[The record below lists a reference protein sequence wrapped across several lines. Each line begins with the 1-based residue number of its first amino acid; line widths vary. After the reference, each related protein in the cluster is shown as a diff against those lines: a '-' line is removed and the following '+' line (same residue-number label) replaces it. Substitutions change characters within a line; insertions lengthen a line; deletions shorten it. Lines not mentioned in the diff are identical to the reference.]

1 MRKGKEGLRLG
12 ILAFVEAFVSR
23 NGYSPTLDEVAGDV
37 GLVAKSSARRHL
49 NVLRGDGLVDW
60 QEGRPRTLR
69 LTPGG
74 SSFLAQQRV
83 VGVAGE

>member
-37 GLVAKSSARRHL
+37 GLIAKSSARRHL
-49 NVLRGDGLVDW
+49 KIMRGDGLVDW
-60 QEGRPRTLR
+60 QEGCPRTLR

-83 VGVAGE
+83 VGVGHE